1 MINEQEIIEGCK
13 AGKEKY
19 QKLLYQ
25 LFSDMLMGICLRYAK
40 NEMEAEDILH
50 DSFIKIYTKIE
61 SYRGE
66 GSLKA
71 WVRQI
76 TVNTAI
82 NAYRKK
88 VSKGFDVDIDEVEE
102 STEDVRVVDS
112 DATTLQVLLNFVN
125 ELPEGYRAAFNL
137 YEIEGYSHKEI
148 AEMLGCSPVT
158 VRTQLFKAKQA
169 LKKKIENY
177 LKNNLE
183 IL

>member
-1 MINEQEIIEGCK
+1 MINEQEIIDGCK

-50 DSFIKIYTKIE
+50 DSFIKIYTKSGHIV
-61 SYRGE
+61 G

-82 NAYRKK
+82 NAYKK
-88 VSKGFDVDIDEVEE
+88 IAKGFDVDIDEIEE
-102 STEDVRVVDS
+102 SIKDVTVVDS
-112 DATTLQVLLNFVN
+112 DATTLKMLLNFIN
-125 ELPEGYRAAFNL
+125 ELPDGYRAAFNL

-158 VRTQLFKAKQA
+158 VNTTV
-169 LKKKIENY
+169 
-177 LKNNLE
+177 
-183 IL
+183 